1 MLAQSPV
8 DALKVY
14 HKMALKPPPPPP
26 TTHFPSYRPPVI
38 GPLPGCEQKNI
49 SDHKPPDIIPFEM

>member
-14 HKMALKPPPPPP
+14 HKMALKRPPPPPP
-26 TTHFPSYRPPVI
+26 TSQVI
-38 GPLPGCEQKNI
+38 GPQL
-49 SDHKPPDIIPFEM
+49 